1 MFERG
6 TTPCRPI
13 GFAGALALL
22 LAAPASA
29 SPEEPVQAGAES
41 PQELGKLLQE
51 VAAADDP
58 AKMIGL
64 VVPEDRPQLA
74 MLQLL
79 PAIFIVSMAEP
90 LGDMVAETGEAVAG
104 AVGGEETADEAQAR
118 GDEYREDLAAATAVR
133 EQRLRSILE
142 RHGLEA
148 LLDEPGPDDDGQAA
162 QQLESLFATVDY
174 AALFRD
180 LDGFLAEF
188 EDASAEKTSEEETSE
203 ADRDLPPIT
212 DYRIEGDRATA
223 RHGDEELV
231 FRRVDDRWYLVLAE
245 RETPY

>member
-58 AKMIGL
+58 AEMIGL

-79 PAIFIVSMAEP
+79 PAIFMVSMAEP
-90 LGDMVAETGEAVAG
+90 LGDMVTETG
-104 AVGGEETADEAQAR
+104 
-118 GDEYREDLAAATAVR
+118 
-133 EQRLRSILE
+133 
-142 RHGLEA
+142 
-148 LLDEPGPDDDGQAA
+148 
-162 QQLESLFATVDY
+162 
-174 AALFRD
+174 
-180 LDGFLAEF
+180 
-188 EDASAEKTSEEETSE
+188 E

-245 RETPY
+245 TGTPY